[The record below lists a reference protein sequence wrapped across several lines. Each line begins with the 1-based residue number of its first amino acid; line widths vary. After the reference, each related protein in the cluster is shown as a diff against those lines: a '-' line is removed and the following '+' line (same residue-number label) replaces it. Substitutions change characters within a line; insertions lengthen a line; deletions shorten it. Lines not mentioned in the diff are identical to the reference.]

1 MIKNIVFLLSLVT
14 LFPYA
19 VSAQRKGKSIKVK
32 KPAAVV
38 MSPGQKIF
46 KSMLSSTAKVMF
58 IDSVVVEKDNFL
70 SILPLNSESGHL
82 SVANPKEDFA
92 NQMAVYQND
101 FGDRRIVAN
110 GDSVNS
116 SLYTQTMLGNKWS
129 KAASMSGIDNS
140 LYKLQNYPFL
150 AADGVTLF
158 FSAEGEES
166 MGGRDIFMS
175 TFDSDNSE
183 WYKPQN
189 YGLPFNSTDNDY
201 LLAIDDLDTLGWL
214 VTDRHQPEGKVCI
227 YTFVPTEVRQNFDDD
242 DLDDS
247 ELTAFARIVSI
258 KDTWQFGNRDAA
270 LARRDKMLKRLK
282 EKNVQD
288 NAMWFAIDDNT
299 VITSPQQFKRD
310 ESRKLYKQTEEL
322 RNMIA
327 QTETELDNYRKSY
340 HEGNHSLSDKILK
353 AEKDREQQQADFYSL
368 EKKIRNIE
376 KDK

>member
-1 MIKNIVFLLSLVT
+1 MIKNIVILLSLVT

-19 VSAQRKGKSIKVK
+19 VSAQRKGKNVK
-32 KPAAVV
+32 AKRPAAVA

-70 SILPLNSESGHL
+70 SMLPLNSESGHL
-82 SVANPKEDFA
+82 SIANPKEDLV

-101 FGDRRIVAN
+101 FGDRRIIAK
-110 GDSVNS
+110 GDSSNS
-116 SLYTQTMLGNKWS
+116 ALYTQTMLGNKWS

-201 LLAIDDLDTLGWL
+201 LLAIDDVDTLGWL

-247 ELTAFARIVSI
+247 ELTSFARIVSI
-258 KDTWQFGNRDAA
+258 KDTWQFGNRNAA
-270 LARRDKMLKRLK
+270 LARRDKMLKRLN

-288 NAMWFAIDDNT
+288 NAIWFAIDDKT
-299 VITSPQQFKRD
+299 VITSPQQFKSD

-322 RNMIA
+322 RKMIK

-353 AEKDREQQQADFYSL
+353 AEKEQEQQQTDLYSL
-368 EKKIRNIE
+368 EKRIRNIE
-376 KDK
+376 RGN

>member
-1 MIKNIVFLLSLVT
+1 MIRHIIVFLSLVT

-19 VSAQRKGKSIKVK
+19 ASAQRRGKIVK
-32 KPAAVV
+32 AKRPTAVV

-70 SILPLNSESGHL
+70 SMLPLNSESGHL
-82 SVANPKEDFA
+82 SIANPKEDFV

-101 FGDRRIVAN
+101 FGDRRIIAN

-116 SLYTQTMLGNKWS
+116 SLYAQTMLGNNWS
-129 KAASMSGIDNS
+129 KAAGLSGIDNS
-140 LYKLQNYPFL
+140 LYKMQNYPFL
-150 AADGVTLF
+150 ASDGVTLF

-242 DLDDS
+242 DIDDS
-247 ELTAFARIVSI
+247 ELTSFARIESI
-258 KDTWQFGNRDAA
+258 KDTWQFGNRNAA
-270 LARRDKMLKRLK
+270 LARRDKILTRLK

-288 NAMWFAIDDNT
+288 NAIWFVIDDNT
-299 VITSPQQFKRD
+299 IITSPQQFKSN
-310 ESRKLYKQTEEL
+310 ESRKLYKQTDEL
-322 RNMIA
+322 RKMIK
-327 QTETELDNYRKSY
+327 QTETKLDNYRKSY
-340 HEGNHSLSDKILK
+340 HEGNRSLSDNILK
-353 AEKDREQQQADFYSL
+353 AEKEMGQQHADLDSL

-376 KDK
+376 MSN

>member
-1 MIKNIVFLLSLVT
+1 MIKNIVILLSLVT

-19 VSAQRKGKSIKVK
+19 VSAQRKGKNVK
-32 KPAAVV
+32 AKRPAVV
-38 MSPGQKIF
+38 AMSPGLKIF

-70 SILPLNSESGHL
+70 SMLPLNSESGHL
-82 SVANPKEDFA
+82 SIANPKEDFV

-101 FGDRRIVAN
+101 FGDRRIIAK
-110 GDSVNS
+110 GDSSNS
-116 SLYTQTMLGNKWS
+116 ALYTQTMLGNKWS

-201 LLAIDDLDTLGWL
+201 LLAIDDVDTLGWL

-247 ELTAFARIVSI
+247 ELTSFARIVSI
-258 KDTWQFGNRDAA
+258 KDTWQFGNRNAA
-270 LARRDKMLKRLK
+270 LARRDKMLKRLN

-288 NAMWFAIDDNT
+288 NAIWFAIDDNT
-299 VITSPQQFKRD
+299 VITSPLQFKSD
-310 ESRKLYKQTEEL
+310 ESRNLYKQTEEL
-322 RNMIA
+322 RKMIK

-353 AEKDREQQQADFYSL
+353 AEKEQEQQQTDLYSL
-368 EKKIRNIE
+368 EKRIRNIE
-376 KDK
+376 RGN

>member
-1 MIKNIVFLLSLVT
+1 MIKNIVILLSLVT

-19 VSAQRKGKSIKVK
+19 VSAQRKGKNVK
-32 KPAAVV
+32 AKRPAVV
-38 MSPGQKIF
+38 AMSPGLKIF

-70 SILPLNSESGHL
+70 SMLPLNSESGHL
-82 SVANPKEDFA
+82 SIANPKEDFV

-101 FGDRRIVAN
+101 FGDRRIIAK
-110 GDSVNS
+110 GDSSNS
-116 SLYTQTMLGNKWS
+116 ALYTQTMLGNKWS

-201 LLAIDDLDTLGWL
+201 LLAIDDVDTLGWL

-247 ELTAFARIVSI
+247 ELTSFARIVSI
-258 KDTWQFGNRDAA
+258 KDTWQFGNRNAA
-270 LARRDKMLKRLK
+270 LARRDKMLKRLN

-288 NAMWFAIDDNT
+288 NAIWFAIDDNT
-299 VITSPQQFKRD
+299 VITSPQQFKSD

-322 RNMIA
+322 RKMIK

-353 AEKDREQQQADFYSL
+353 AEKEQVQQQTDLYSL
-368 EKKIRNIE
+368 EKRIRNIE
-376 KDK
+376 RGN